1 MLTGVGPILYYC
13 HMKRVILAI
22 LAVWLCAA
30 SATAEGFVTVKDSKF
45 YLDGKPYS
53 YVGTN
58 MWSATIMA
66 SEGRGGNRKALC
78 RELDN
83 LKRLGIT
90 NLRILVGAEGPEG
103 MPSHI
108 KPVLQTAPGV
118 YNDTILQ
125 GMDYLLVQM
134 EKRGLKGVF
143 YLTNAWEW
151 SGGYSAYLEWAG
163 YGKAVIPSID
173 GYQAYVN
180 QVKNFVL
187 SDKAKEMYYNHVR
200 HVVSRVNTITGK
212 PYSESPAIMAWQVC
226 NEPRAFSKEGLP
238 ALCDFL
244 VATARIIKSI
254 DKNHLVTTGSEGLV
268 GFEMDIDWWTRLHSA
283 PEIDYACI
291 HLWPATWQW
300 VKRDR
305 VFADVDTAIEKSNEY
320 IHQHYAAIQAHG
332 KPLVLEEFGYHR
344 DGFSFTPGSSTVARD
359 KYYAHILDNVLAGGA
374 LAGCNFWAWSG
385 DARPKNLWWQEW
397 DDYCGDP
404 AQEEQGL
411 YSVFSNDRTTIKL
424 LKNYTKKI
432 TRQNNR

>member
-1 MLTGVGPILYYC
+1 MNIRIALLALLAALLLTPIN
-13 HMKRVILAI
+13 AW
-22 LAVWLCAA
+22 AG
-30 SATAEGFVTVKDSKF
+30 GFVTVKDSKF

-58 MWSATIMA
+58 MWSAVIMA

-83 LKRLGIT
+83 LKRLGVT
-90 NLRILVGAEGPEG
+90 NIRILVGAEGPEG
-103 MPSHI
+103 LPSHI

-163 YGKAVIPSID
+163 YGKAVIPNID
-173 GYQAYVN
+173 GYSAYVN
-180 QVKNFVL
+180 QVKNFVT
-187 SDKAKEMYYNHVR
+187 SDKAKEMFYNHVR
-200 HVVSRVNTITGK
+200 HIVSRVNTINGK

-244 VATARIIKSI
+244 ITTARIIKDI
-254 DKNHLVTTGSEGLV
+254 DKNHLVSTGSEGLV
-268 GFEMDIDWWTRLHSA
+268 GFEMQLDWWTRLHSA
-283 PEIDYACI
+283 PEFDYACI
-291 HLWPATWQW
+291 HLWPATWRW
-300 VKRDR
+300 VERDK
-305 VFADVDTAIEKSNEY
+305 VFSDVAKAVEKSTEY
-320 IHQHYAAIQAHG
+320 IHQHYAAIHPYG

-344 DGFSFTPGSSTVARD
+344 DGFLFDPGSSTIARD
-359 KYYAHILDNVLAGGA
+359 TYYFHILNGMLESGE

-385 DARPKNLWWQEW
+385 DARPKNLWWHEW

-411 YSVFSNDRTTIKL
+411 YSVFSNDRSTIKL
-424 LKNYTKKI
+424 IKDKAKKI
-432 TRQNNR
+432 TKKYNR

>member
-1 MLTGVGPILYYC
+1 MNKLKHLFLLVAL
-13 HMKRVILAI
+13 
-22 LAVWLCAA
+22 LAVN
-30 SATAEGFVTVKDSKF
+30 ATSMAGEYVSVRDGQF
-45 YLDGKPYS
+45 YLDGKPYR

-83 LKRLGIT
+83 LKRMGIT
-90 NLRILVGAEGPEG
+90 NVRILVGAEGPEG
-103 MPSHI
+103 LPYHI

-151 SGGYSAYLEWAG
+151 SGGFSAYLEWAG
-163 YGKAVIPSID
+163 YGNAVIPAID
-173 GYQAYVN
+173 GYDAYVN
-180 QVKNFVL
+180 QVKNFVV
-187 SDKAKEMYYNHVR
+187 SDKAKEMFYNHVR

-244 VATARIIKSI
+244 VSTARLIKSI
-254 DKNHLVTTGSEGLV
+254 DKNHLVSTGSEGLV
-268 GFEMDIDWWTRLHSA
+268 GFEMQLDWWTRLHA
-283 PEIDYACI
+283 VPEIDYACI

-305 VFADVDTAIEKSNEY
+305 VFDDVETAMDRSSEY
-320 IHQHYAAIQAHG
+320 IQQHYNAIHPYG

-344 DGFSFTPGSSTVARD
+344 DNFLFTPGSSTAARD
-359 KYYAHILDNVLAGGA
+359 RYYTHILNHMLGTGQ

-385 DARPKNLWWQEW
+385 DARPCGVWWKEW

-411 YSVFSNDRTTIKL
+411 YSVFSNDRSTIRI
-424 LKNYTKKI
+424 LKKMIK
-432 TRQNNR
+432 RL